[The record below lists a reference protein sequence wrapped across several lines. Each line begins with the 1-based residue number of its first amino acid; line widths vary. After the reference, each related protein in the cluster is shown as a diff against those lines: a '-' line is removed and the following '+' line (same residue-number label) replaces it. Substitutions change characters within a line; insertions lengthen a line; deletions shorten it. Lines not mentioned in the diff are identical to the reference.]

1 MNTAAPAGTAAPSRR
16 ARLRADMISQIKA
29 EARRQLAEHGPG
41 AISLRGIAR
50 EIGTASSA
58 LFRYFPS
65 QGDLITALVADA
77 YDSLADAVTT
87 AAEARPSGDHAGR
100 WLAICQAYRHWS
112 LADTP
117 AFALTHG
124 TPLPGYQAPAH
135 LTGPPAGRALEPP
148 LRAYQAAVT
157 AGAADPTRSQVPDTM
172 GTGPLLP
179 ALLGDQAAAYE
190 PRLAAIVLG
199 ARAAMAGY
207 IASEIFGSLTQLV
220 TDTTALY
227 HAHIRSEMLA
237 MGYHP
242 QLVAALPRS

>member
-1 MNTAAPAGTAAPSRR
+1 MSTTAPDPAAAPSRR

-29 EARRQLAEHGPG
+29 EARAQLAEHGPG

-58 LFRYFPS
+58 LFRYYPS
-65 QGDLITALVADA
+65 QNDLITALVIDA
-77 YDSLADAVTT
+77 YDSLADAVT
-87 AAEARPSGDHAGR
+87 AAGQSRPPADHAGR
-100 WLAICQAYRHWS
+100 WLAICQAYRDWS

-124 TPLPGYQAPAH
+124 TPLPGYQAPAEV
-135 LTGPPAGRALEPP
+135 TGPPAGRALEAP
-148 LRAYQAAVT
+148 LRAYHAAVA
-157 AGAADPTRSQVPDTM
+157 AGAADPARSQVPDTM

-179 ALLGDQAAAYE
+179 DLLGDRAAAYE
-190 PRLAAIVLG
+190 PRLTAIVLG

-207 IASEIFGSLTQLV
+207 LVSEIFGSLPLLV
-220 TDTTALY
+220 TDPPALY
-227 HAHIRSEMLA
+227 HAQIRSDMLA

-242 QLVAALPRS
+242 HLVAALPG

>member
-1 MNTAAPAGTAAPSRR
+1 MSTTAPASPAAPSRR

-29 EARRQLAEHGPG
+29 EARRQLAEDGPG
-41 AISLRGIAR
+41 GISLRGIAR

-65 QGDLITALVADA
+65 QNDLITALVTDA
-77 YDSLADAVTT
+77 YDSLAEAITT
-87 AAEARPSGDHAGR
+87 AEASRPTADHAGR
-100 WLAICQAYRHWS
+100 WLAICQAYRDWS

-124 TPLPGYQAPAH
+124 TPVPGYQAPAQV
-135 LTGPPAGRALEPP
+135 TGPPAGRALEVP
-148 LRAYQAAVT
+148 LRAYQAAVA
-157 AGAADPTRSQVPDTM
+157 AGAADPARSPVPESM

-179 ALLGDQAAAYE
+179 ALLGDQAAAYQ

-207 IASEIFGSLTQLV
+207 LVSEIFGSLALLV
-220 TDTTALY
+220 TDPVALY
-227 HAHIRSEMLA
+227 DAHIRGEMLA
-237 MGYHP
+237 MGYDP
-242 QLVAALPRS
+242 QLVAALPG